1 MNIKEELEI
10 MIESCGGEDLLRYL
24 IKDEGVENWEEVKL
38 NPVVAY
44 SPKYMGSATLCGIAY
59 WNGRQFKIIHSEE
72 LMEFELLNRWLNLIM
87 ANEQLDFEVEALLK
101 HNTAI
106 IVTDVEMED
115 HKSKSWE
122 QIIIE
127 VLYGHRSSNYTSDTN
142 TSLTN
147 NFNLLES
154 FFDKL
159 LGNRK
164 DESSEEDYQNI
175 GLPPVLDF
183 PLEWK
188 KKWV

>member
-164 DESSEEDYQNI
+164 DEPSEEDYQNI

>member
-1 MNIKEELEI
+1 MNIKEALEI

-44 SPKYMGSATLCGIAY
+44 SPKYMGGATLCGIAY

-87 ANEQLDFEVEALLK
+87 TNEQLDFEAEALLK

-142 TSLTN
+142 TSIIKN
-147 NFNLLES
+147 YNLLES
-154 FFDKL
+154 YFDKL
-159 LGNRK
+159 LGDRK
-164 DESSEEDYQNI
+164 GEPAKEVYKPAKLQ
-175 GLPPVLDF
+175 PVLDF